1 MTDIINLHDDFP
13 VELFADRFY
22 GIGRGDERLKFIS
35 ETFGKVV
42 GAIYLPTRFSKTE
55 NFQKR
60 ALEYVRLFL
69 SSKDSRLFFGNTE
82 VFLSLEGLDSFQ
94 SADEVEKLFGKIKFF
109 SLTWARENAFAYGVG
124 ERGESGKGGLKEEG
138 RKLAEA
144 VKARGGY
151 IDVSHLNDKGAK
163 ELIDLKCNIFASH
176 SNSREEFYSKRN
188 LTPCVIRK
196 IADLGGVIGLNGY
209 KGFIGKRAS
218 IEKFSSHIESIL
230 DIGGEDV
237 VALGLDICGNLLGD
251 NSDCDLFKGQGD
263 LEKLRIHL
271 EKEGF
276 SESLIDKLFFG
287 NANKFL
293 ERLP

>member
-22 GIGRGDERLKFIS
+22 GIGQGNERLEFIS

-42 GAIYLPTRFSKTE
+42 GAIYLPTRFSNIE

-60 ALEYVRLFL
+60 AIEYVRLFL
-69 SSKDSRLFFGNTE
+69 SSKDSRLIFGNTE
-82 VFLSLEGLDSFQ
+82 VFLSLEGLDSFKN
-94 SADEVEKLFGKIKFF
+94 ADDVEKLFGKIKFF
-109 SLTWARENAFAYGVG
+109 SLTWARENVFAYGAG

-144 VKARGGY
+144 VRARGGY
-151 IDVSHLNDKGAK
+151 IDVSHLNDSGTK

-237 VALGLDICGNLLGD
+237 VALGLDICGNLLDD

-276 SESLIDKLFFG
+276 SESLIDKLFFE

-293 ERLP
+293 ERLS